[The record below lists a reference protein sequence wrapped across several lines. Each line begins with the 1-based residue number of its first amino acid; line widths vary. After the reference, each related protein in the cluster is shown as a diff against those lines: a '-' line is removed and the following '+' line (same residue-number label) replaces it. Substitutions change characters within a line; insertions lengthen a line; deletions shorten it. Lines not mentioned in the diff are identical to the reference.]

1 MKRTLLI
8 GASENTERYSNKAIR
23 ELRKYGHEV
32 IALAT
37 RSGSVDNLIFETE
50 PKEFKGIHTVTLYIG
65 ARHQPEYYD
74 YVMNLKPVR
83 VIFNPGTENPEF
95 TEKLKQAG
103 IQVEIACTLVLLA
116 TGQF

>member
-1 MKRTLLI
+1 MI

-32 IALAT
+32 IALAV
-37 RSGSVDNLIFETE
+37 RPGSVDNVIFETE
-50 PKEFKGIHTVTLYIG
+50 LKKFKGIHTVTLYIG
-65 ARHQPEYYD
+65 PGRQSDYYEY
-74 YVMNLKPVR
+74 VVNLKPAR

-95 TEKLKQAG
+95 SEKLKQAG
-103 IQVEIACTLVLLA
+103 IQVEVACTLVLLA

>member
-8 GASENTERYSNKAIR
+8 GASENAERYSNKAIR

-32 IALAT
+32 IALAA
-37 RSGSVDNLIFETE
+37 RPGSVDNLIFETGL
-50 PKEFKGIHTVTLYIG
+50 KEFKGIHTVTLYIG
-65 ARHQPEYYD
+65 PGRQPEYYD
-74 YVMNLKPVR
+74 YVINLKPAR

-95 TEKLKQAG
+95 ADKLKQAG